1 MSVTLEKRQIVPQCY
16 ADRAHNSKQKQ
27 DYIPKGKKKS
37 NLIKHKTGHS
47 QNKSKYNLSKKL
59 KKINFLKLIK
69 KALPYIIF
77 GYFGNKMTYSFR
89 LTTDKN
95 FFMRLVKSLGNL
107 GKAFEN
113 IFPSFNG
120 YDLLG
125 GVITGAL
132 IWLIVYLKK
141 KNAKKYRR
149 GYEYGS
155 ARWGTEKDI
164 EPFMDSEN
172 FDNNIILT
180 QTEYIR
186 LNGKQKSPEYAVNK
200 NVLIVGGSGSG
211 KTRFFVKPNL
221 LQCSSS
227 VVVSDPKG
235 TVLEEC
241 GLMLKRNGYRIV
253 SINTIDFSKSM
264 HFNPFAYIR
273 SEKDI
278 MKLVTIFMANTKGD
292 NQSGGDPFWDNAERL
307 LYMAYIGYIF
317 YECIP
322 EEQNFGTLVDMIN
335 ASDTREDD
343 EEFKNAI
350 DLIFDDLEK
359 ENPEHFALLQY
370 RKFKLAA
377 GKTAKSI
384 LISCAARLAPF
395 DIKELRELTDYDE
408 MDIEMIGVRKT
419 ALFMIMS
426 DTDSTFNFIIAM
438 LEAQMFNILC
448 DLAGNEYGGRLPI
461 HVRFILDEFSNIG
474 KIPEF
479 EKIIS
484 VIRSRE
490 ISACIILQSKAQLK
504 ALYKDHAGTICD
516 NCDSQLFL
524 GGRGDETLKELSGLL
539 GKETIDIQNTSETR
553 GQSPSNGINNQKMG
567 KELMTPDEIAVM
579 SGKKCIFQ
587 LRGVRPFLSDKYDI
601 TKHKRYKLLSDYNPK
616 NKFDIKKYM
625 SRRIEIA
632 SDQEVDVYDMGE
644 IEE

>member
-1 MSVTLEKRQIVPQCY
+1 MSVTTGKR
-16 ADRAHNSKQKQ
+16 
-27 DYIPKGKKKS
+27 KS
-37 NLIKHKTGHS
+37 NLTTLKAGHS
-47 QNKSKYNLSKKL
+47 DNKLLNNLSKKM
-59 KKINFLKLIK
+59 KKVNVSKLIK

-77 GYFGNKMTYSFR
+77 GYFGDKMTYSFR

-95 FFMRLVKSLGNL
+95 VFMRLVKSLGNL

-125 GVITGAL
+125 GIITGAL
-132 IWLIVYLKK
+132 IWFIVYMKK

-172 FDNNIILT
+172 FENNIILT

-186 LNGKQKSPEYAVNK
+186 LNGKPKSPEYAVNK

-241 GLMLKRNGYRIV
+241 GLMLRRNGYRIV

-292 NQSGGDPFWDNAERL
+292 NQSSGDPFWDHAERL

-384 LISCAARLAPF
+384 LISCATRLAPF

>member
-1 MSVTLEKRQIVPQCY
+1 MNRKVVKKAGHTKR
-16 ADRAHNSKQKQ
+16 KQK
-27 DYIPKGKKKS
+27 
-37 NLIKHKTGHS
+37 
-47 QNKSKYNLSKKL
+47 SKLSKKL
-59 KKINFLKLIK
+59 KKVNVSKLIK

-77 GYFGNKMTYSFR
+77 GYFGDKMTYSFR

>member
-1 MSVTLEKRQIVPQCY
+1 M
-16 ADRAHNSKQKQ
+16 
-27 DYIPKGKKKS
+27 
-37 NLIKHKTGHS
+37 
-47 QNKSKYNLSKKL
+47 
-59 KKINFLKLIK
+59 
-69 KALPYIIF
+69 
-77 GYFGNKMTYSFR
+77 
-89 LTTDKN
+89 
-95 FFMRLVKSLGNL
+95 
-107 GKAFEN
+107 
-113 IFPSFNG
+113 
-120 YDLLG
+120 
-125 GVITGAL
+125 
-132 IWLIVYLKK
+132 
-141 KNAKKYRR
+141 
-149 GYEYGS
+149 
-155 ARWGTEKDI
+155 
-164 EPFMDSEN
+164 
-172 FDNNIILT
+172 
-180 QTEYIR
+180 
-186 LNGKQKSPEYAVNK
+186 
-200 NVLIVGGSGSG
+200 
-211 KTRFFVKPNL
+211 
-221 LQCSSS
+221 
-227 VVVSDPKG
+227 
-235 TVLEEC
+235 
-241 GLMLKRNGYRIV
+241 
-253 SINTIDFSKSM
+253 
-264 HFNPFAYIR
+264 
-273 SEKDI
+273 
-278 MKLVTIFMANTKGD
+278 
-292 NQSGGDPFWDNAERL
+292 
-307 LYMAYIGYIF
+307 
-317 YECIP
+317 
-322 EEQNFGTLVDMIN
+322 
-335 ASDTREDD
+335 
-343 EEFKNAI
+343 
-350 DLIFDDLEK
+350 
-359 ENPEHFALLQY
+359 
-370 RKFKLAA
+370 

-384 LISCAARLAPF
+384 LISCATRLAPF

-553 GQSPSNGINNQKMG
+553 GQSPSNGTNNQKMG

>member
-1 MSVTLEKRQIVPQCY
+1 MNRKVVKKAGHTKR
-16 ADRAHNSKQKQ
+16 KQK
-27 DYIPKGKKKS
+27 
-37 NLIKHKTGHS
+37 
-47 QNKSKYNLSKKL
+47 SKLSKKL
-59 KKINFLKLIK
+59 KKVNVSKLIK

-77 GYFGNKMTYSFR
+77 GYFGDKMTYSFR

-132 IWLIVYLKK
+132 IWFIVYMKK

-186 LNGKQKSPEYAVNK
+186 LNGKPKSPEYAVNK

-384 LISCAARLAPF
+384 LISCATRLAPF

-553 GQSPSNGINNQKMG
+553 GQSPSNGTNNQKMG

>member
-1 MSVTLEKRQIVPQCY
+1 MSRQRLKK
-16 ADRAHNSKQKQ
+16 AGHSKKKQK
-27 DYIPKGKKKS
+27 
-37 NLIKHKTGHS
+37 NL
-47 QNKSKYNLSKKL
+47 LSKKL
-59 KKINFLKLIK
+59 KKVNLSKLLK

-89 LTTDKN
+89 LTTEKN

-113 IFPSFNG
+113 IFLSFNG

-125 GVITGAL
+125 GIITGLL
-132 IWLIVYLKK
+132 IWLIVYMKK

-164 EPFMDSEN
+164 EPFMDTEN
-172 FDNNIILT
+172 PDNNIILT

-186 LNGKQKSPEYAVNK
+186 LNGRPKSPEYSVNK

-221 LQCSSS
+221 MQCSSS

-241 GLMLKRNGYRIV
+241 GYMLRRNGYRIV
-253 SINTIDFSKSM
+253 CIDTIDFSRSM
-264 HFNPFAYIR
+264 HYNPFAYIR

-278 MKLVTIFMANTKGD
+278 MKLVTIFMANTKGE
-292 NQSGGDPFWDNAERL
+292 NQSSGDQFWDSAERL
-307 LYMAYIGYIF
+307 LYMAYIGYIY

-335 ASDTREDD
+335 ASETREDD

-384 LISCAARLAPF
+384 LISCATRLAPF

-408 MDIEMIGVRKT
+408 MDIEMLGVKKT

-448 DLAGNEYGGRLPI
+448 DLAGNEYGGRLPV

-553 GQSPSNGINNQKMG
+553 GQSPSNGTNNQKMG

-587 LRGVRPFLSDKYDI
+587 LRGVRPFLSEKYDI
-601 TKHKRYKLLSDYNPK
+601 TKHKRYKLLSDYNPR
-616 NKFDIKKYM
+616 NKFDIKKYI
-625 SRRIEIA
+625 SRKVEIKP
-632 SDQEVDVYDMGE
+632 DQEMEVYDLGV